1 VIITGDDPR
10 AVEAARKMMEDMLVV
25 LDDEK
30 NLHCWLLPAWSHHG
44 GVKESR
50 TATRTRAGRKDT
62 RACSR
67 ASRCSTPKRFGLLIH
82 SNDGAR
88 AQACTAI

>member
-44 GVKESR
+44 GVKV
-50 TATRTRAGRKDT
+50 
-62 RACSR
+62 
-67 ASRCSTPKRFGLLIH
+67 TPFWDII
-82 SNDGAR
+82 
-88 AQACTAI
+88 T